1 MLLYSSPKYLVICN
15 DNNFSEEGPRLI
27 FVNCV
32 RIIISFVG
40 KFRVNFFFFFVFN
53 LFNFNVSCILCGYTS
68 ICISRLE

>member
-40 KFRVNFFFFFVFN
+40 KFRVIFFFF
-53 LFNFNVSCILCGYTS
+53 CI
-68 ICISRLE
+68 